1 MLSSKYHFISAIL
14 GFFIVLTI
22 VSQLLSGIV
31 LSFSLLP
38 ECMLIPIIR
47 DEEDLEDLYT
57 DDFFW
62 LHERGVDFIF
72 IFSYFHL
79 LRKLY
84 LNVFYIEQ
92 EFSWKSGVFAFLFFN
107 LVTFFG
113 LVLCCTHLSD
123 ITLAIGA
130 NIMSTFFVIG
140 KAYWWIFTDKSL
152 NTDVLI
158 RLAYGHYVAA
168 FYLFF
173 LSIIHTLDMHY
184 DWKNDI
190 NFDGLDT
197 ELIWF
202 DEGVSNELNSFLD
215 VCCFFFFFGL
225 YVYSEPEA
233 LSYEIFMWGDV
244 GAISDVRYLGVAPHW
259 YFRPLMAWLLV
270 CPYHVTGVLGLLY
283 YFWVLFHQVTLSS
296 TTEFFNFLKSRKQ
309 LDVSGKYN
317 YIFYS
322 KHINMDITL
331 YSQITFYFFF
341 MALMYVTTF
350 LPYGRFYNP
359 VGGNIGMLSSYLYI
373 VIYLSFFNCKNFLW
387 NFFFFNKFNS
397 LFKYMYI

>member
-215 VCCFFFFFGL
+215 VCCFFFF
-225 YVYSEPEA
+225 
-233 LSYEIFMWGDV
+233 
-244 GAISDVRYLGVAPHW
+244 
-259 YFRPLMAWLLV
+259 LV
-270 CPYHVTGVLGLLY
+270 
-283 YFWVLFHQVTLSS
+283 
-296 TTEFFNFLKSRKQ
+296 
-309 LDVSGKYN
+309 
-317 YIFYS
+317 
-322 KHINMDITL
+322 
-331 YSQITFYFFF
+331 
-341 MALMYVTTF
+341 
-350 LPYGRFYNP
+350 
-359 VGGNIGMLSSYLYI
+359 
-373 VIYLSFFNCKNFLW
+373 
-387 NFFFFNKFNS
+387 
-397 LFKYMYI
+397 YMYIVSQKHYLMKYLCGVMLVLFPMSDI